1 MVLLGGGVIC
11 TLVWP
16 VKAIPKPARTGFL
29 AEAPPVHSASP
40 TVLPCA
46 ADAMP
51 ASAPV
56 FAGPS
61 GLDPAPYSSP
71 ALPEPE
77 PAPAVPAALRLAYA
91 WTGNNGTAWDNSGNW
106 SSAGGG
112 YPDDCGDDATVPS
125 GTWDITLVALQI
137 DDLEVSGNVDFDGSA
152 QSPPVLKADSITRIG
167 SGAIT
172 LTFTSTCTLKT
183 FGCP

>member
-1 MVLLGGGVIC
+1 MVLVGGG
-11 TLVWP
+11 LLLPWVWSLNAAAP
-16 VKAIPKPARTGFL
+16 SAGTIVLLKPATGDPSVAHRSPDQEPTPESGPAWMDIAPFSFP
-29 AEAPPVHSASP
+29 AVVEA
-40 TVLPCA
+40 
-46 ADAMP
+46 
-51 ASAPV
+51 
-56 FAGPS
+56 
-61 GLDPAPYSSP
+61 DPA
-71 ALPEPE
+71 ANPES
-77 PAPAVPAALRLAYA
+77 AAGMLIAYT

-112 YPDDCGDDATVPS
+112 YPDDCGDDATIPS

-137 DDLEVSGNVDFDGSA
+137 DDLEVSGSVDFDGSA
-152 QSPPVLKADSITRIG
+152 QSPPVLKADSITLSG